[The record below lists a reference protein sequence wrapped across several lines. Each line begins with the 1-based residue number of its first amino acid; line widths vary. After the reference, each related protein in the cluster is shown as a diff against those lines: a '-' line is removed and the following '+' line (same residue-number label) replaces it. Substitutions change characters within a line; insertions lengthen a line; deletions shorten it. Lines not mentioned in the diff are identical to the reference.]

1 MKPKRSVMQIKV
13 RCKQECRG
21 EERNSAKHEGKPQ
34 PRRCRS
40 RRKFFTG
47 FCCVFQILF
56 FFFARHFF
64 NLLRCIFNNGSSSRI
79 RRRPRCS
86 SCFLCKI
93 YFHHTHTHTLSTGTH
108 SFCKDFPRCLKLA
121 YVENGGRPKEMHA
134 GNSLLF
140 SLAFSPTLSLPLN
153 QPLSLFNSVC
163 RNKKVKKTQSS
174 AASTHKKKPEPLYIA
189 GCGGVYVIY
198 NTYTYV
204 AFFLLS
210 VHCAAFAFITPW
222 RRRRATTPTP
232 AATTT
237 NTLMNLHE

>member
-1 MKPKRSVMQIKV
+1 MREKSKTKQNNSSNENENETETKRNANKSEMQTRV
-13 RCKQECRG
+13 QG
-21 EERNSAKHEGKPQ
+21 EERNRAKHEGKPQ

-108 SFCKDFPRCLKLA
+108 SFCKDFPQCLKLA

-134 GNSLLF
+134 GNSLLL
-140 SLAFSPTLSLPLN
+140 SLSPPTPSLPLY
-153 QPLSLFNSVC
+153 QPLSLFNSVY

-174 AASTHKKKPEPLYIA
+174 AASTHKKNPKHF
-189 GCGGVYVIY
+189 
-198 NTYTYV
+198 T
-204 AFFLLS
+204 
-210 VHCAAFAFITPW
+210 
-222 RRRRATTPTP
+222 
-232 AATTT
+232 
-237 NTLMNLHE
+237 